1 MFASLCQLLHRPTLT
16 AKNSRRKEAGLAPG
30 SGIDGSASE
39 RQRENCRES
48 LRYKT
53 EWLANGMRGLPNE
66 FSWIWISFLGF
77 SLVHRRY
84 FNVCWPLG
92 LGAFAHFTWSLTKK
106 MLPSCEKYG
115 PSKRKITSWHGVLH
129 SSVKWRSI
137 LLSTAL
143 WLSFFHFLMPIKCY
157 YVSFKPRKPTV
168 YYIYLLR
175 GELISIVLLGR
186 SNCVQ
191 WFHWNV
197 KNGCLSVDSNTSSY
211 GTACRFG
218 HMFSLETGPVLQV
231 EMACCSLEY
240 SLKLQWWN
248 DALIYLISS
257 LPIGWVPWKQIAWHD
272 HARTTLPN
280 PSTIAKRD
288 ESHLIGTSAAPKP
301 AWCNSK
307 LNLFHVWVHDTKE
320 RGEKTDRTLKTTAR
334 FVQSDCIFFHLSQE
348 KVLSTKAHPAH
359 VRAQWFVV
367 AHGWWPEA
375 SQEPREEDKAPPGHL
390 PKWNRWNRPSQPGK
404 GWSLPGFPE
413 KVTGTL

>member
-1 MFASLCQLLHRPTLT
+1 MVSIFCDFNLFEVIVFASLCQLLYRPTLT

-48 LRYKT
+48 VRYKT
-53 EWLANGMRGLPNE
+53 ESLANGMGGGSWF

-106 MLPSCEKYG
+106 NDAELREIWPLKKEDYVMAWC
-115 PSKRKITSWHGVLH
+115 
-129 SSVKWRSI
+129 SSLKCQMA
-137 LLSTAL
+137 LNPASTAL

-175 GELISIVLLGR
+175 GELISIILLGR
-186 SNCVQ
+186 SNCVP

-197 KNGCLSVDSNTSSY
+197 KMGALEQSIRTLPAM
-211 GTACRFG
+211 GQHAGFG

-231 EMACCSLEY
+231 EMACSSSEY

-248 DALIYLISS
+248 DVLIYLISS
-257 LPIGWVPWKQIAWHD
+257 CANWLSSLETNRMTWPCQDHLAKSKHNCKAWRITSHRYLSCTKTSMVQFQTQPIPCLGSWH
-272 HARTTLPN
+272 R
-280 PSTIAKRD
+280 
-288 ESHLIGTSAAPKP
+288 G
-301 AWCNSK
+301 
-307 LNLFHVWVHDTKE
+307 E
-320 RGEKTDRTLKTTAR
+320 RGK
-334 FVQSDCIFFHLSQE
+334 
-348 KVLSTKAHPAH
+348 
-359 VRAQWFVV
+359 
-367 AHGWWPEA
+367 
-375 SQEPREEDKAPPGHL
+375 
-390 PKWNRWNRPSQPGK
+390 NRQNFK
-404 GWSLPGFPE
+404 N
-413 KVTGTL
+413 